1 MIKLETS
8 EVISTANNNP
18 CVSTGGT
25 KIRTSNI
32 GDMLITEEEITE
44 LFFEGKKELLHGL
57 FRQGGLNPVVSEK
70 HKSSAYIL
78 REVISNVKKIYNYNY
93 QT

>member
-18 CVSTGGT
+18 CVSTGEA
-25 KIRTSNI
+25 KIRSSNI

-44 LFFEGKKELLHGL
+44 LFLKEKRITSW
-57 FRQGGLNPVVSEK
+57 F
-70 HKSSAYIL
+70 I
-78 REVISNVKKIYNYNY
+78 
-93 QT
+93 